1 VPLKGSIAFEALTS
15 IPVDNA
21 ATAGAAPPLLLLLDP
36 GIKTNLPLATDV
48 VQDLTV
54 VSEAIVIKI
63 DDLLTG
69 KIIALRAVG

>member
-1 VPLKGSIAFEALTS
+1 MPHQCGIAGGALNS

-21 ATAGAAPPLLLLLDP
+21 STAGAAPPLLLLLYP
-36 GIKTNLPLATDV
+36 GIKTYLPLAPDV
-48 VQDLTV
+48 IQDLTV
-54 VSEAIVIKI
+54 MSEAIVIEI